1 MAMTYVQQ
9 RGRGRPFSRPKRPA
23 CVVGEEDGVCCRRQ
37 RRRRLFGRPDHE
49 ACVAGEEAFVIVE
62 GHYNIR
68 AEMWY
73 AWEVM
78 SSRKAVMWRP
88 WK

>member
-1 MAMTYVQQ
+1 LTCCWVLVKCG
-9 RGRGRPFSRPKRPA
+9 GRGGGRDID
-23 CVVGEEDGVCCRRQ
+23 GEEDGVCCRRQ